1 MGYPRH
7 RQGNGLDESI
17 NNSCFWRMEIVF
29 GKRRAISEIR
39 QPTNG
44 DGHIINKN
52 EQEVIRERERE
63 RYELNAS
70 GNFNLTFQSI
80 RFGFKMFRIL
90 C

>member
-1 MGYPRH
+1 MKWLGGDRREREAGGRVGYPRH

-39 QPTNG
+39 QPTNS

-52 EQEVIRERERE
+52 EQEVIRERERD
-63 RYELNAS
+63 RN
-70 GNFNLTFQSI
+70 
-80 RFGFKMFRIL
+80 
-90 C
+90 